1 MNAIYRRSGGVFDI
15 NQGAHWRRLA
25 MALILMAAAVLQ
37 TGLEATFTILDQV
50 PNLVLVILVGWAVR
64 SPSAGLIFAAFAI
77 GIGLDLLG
85 GTVAGGQSM
94 ALMLAILPVVQWRF
108 VLFGSSA
115 SWLVVASA
123 FATAIYNLV
132 FGLLL
137 VWQGIDL
144 VFALAALA
152 TVTAIILN
160 TVLAVAIFWI
170 GGFRSSVFARRTK
183 LPVRPGTPWR

>member
-1 MNAIYRRSGGVFDI
+1 MNAIYRRSGRVFDI

-170 GGFRSSVFARRTK
+170 GGFWSSVFARRTK
-183 LPVRPGTPWR
+183 LPVRPGTPWW

>member
-1 MNAIYRRSGGVFDI
+1 
-15 NQGAHWRRLA
+15 

-170 GGFRSSVFARRTK
+170 GGFWSSVFARRTK
-183 LPVRPGTPWR
+183 LPVRPGTPWW